1 MTTPIQKF
9 IAKLSRHEK
18 DFVADLIEKVI
29 SGNITGLNIKKLE
42 GHTSTFRLRKGHFR
56 IIYSKKDSGIE
67 IVSVTRRSESTYRD
81 F

>member
-1 MTTPIQKF
+1 MNKLDKF
-9 IAKLSRHEK
+9 FSKLGGDERIFLLELTSR
-18 DFVADLIEKVI
+18 VRAGDLQ
-29 SGNITGLNIKKLE
+29 GLNIKKLE
-42 GHTSTFRLRKGHFR
+42 GHTSTFRLKKGHFR